1 MVAGLVFRFLDRSVT
16 LPRVSDAWSAGG
28 VFGVVANLTL
38 PVFGIVV
45 ISRRRENP
53 IGWLFLGAGL
63 ALALGSFSRSYALHA
78 LVADPGSLPGG
89 HALAWLATWVE
100 SIAIAL
106 LPWLFLLFPT
116 GRLPSP
122 RWRPLAWV
130 MAAVLVLLPLS
141 FLVLATE
148 TWNRPF
154 VDFETVSGGTALD
167 VARVLILGS
176 ILALVLATL
185 ASAASVIV
193 RFRRA
198 EGEERLQ
205 LKWFVS
211 AAAVVAVAFC
221 VAIFVDNQTT
231 GLIFTFSLVL
241 LDAAIAVAMLKHR
254 LYDIDV
260 IIGKAVVYTI
270 LGAFITVVY
279 VLVVVVVGAFVGAT
293 EGLAIIATAIVAVAA
308 QPVRERARRA
318 ANRLVFGKRATPYEV
333 LSEFSGS
340 VAGAYAGE
348 EIMPRMA
355 RLLAEGTGATAAKVW
370 LRVDSEIRP
379 TAVWPPDAGLG
390 SARRLVNQELP
401 EFADVDAAV
410 PVRHGGELLG
420 ALTVSKP
427 PKESILPAEEQ
438 LIAELAAQAG
448 LVLENFR
455 LIEDL
460 RSSRQRLVAAQ
471 DEERRR
477 LERDLHD
484 GAQQQLVALAV
495 KVRLA
500 ETLVGR
506 DEEQREAL
514 QGIQRDA
521 QEALDNLRDLARG
534 IYPPLLA
541 DQGLAAAL
549 QSHARKTPLPIAFE
563 IENVDRYPPE
573 VEAAV
578 YFFVLEA
585 LQNIAKYA
593 DALTVTV
600 RLREWEGELD
610 FSVMDDGRGFDAE
623 ATPLGMGLQNMAD
636 RLAALGGR
644 LEIKTVPGRGTNV
657 LGRIPIP

>member
-1 MVAGLVFRFLDRSVT
+1 
-16 LPRVSDAWSAGG
+16 
-28 VFGVVANLTL
+28 
-38 PVFGIVV
+38 
-45 ISRRRENP
+45 
-53 IGWLFLGAGL
+53 
-63 ALALGSFSRSYALHA
+63 
-78 LVADPGSLPGG
+78 
-89 HALAWLATWVE
+89 
-100 SIAIAL
+100 
-106 LPWLFLLFPT
+106 
-116 GRLPSP
+116 
-122 RWRPLAWV
+122 
-130 MAAVLVLLPLS
+130 
-141 FLVLATE
+141 
-148 TWNRPF
+148 
-154 VDFETVSGGTALD
+154 
-167 VARVLILGS
+167 
-176 ILALVLATL
+176 
-185 ASAASVIV
+185 
-193 RFRRA
+193 
-198 EGEERLQ
+198 
-205 LKWFVS
+205 
-211 AAAVVAVAFC
+211 
-221 VAIFVDNQTT
+221 
-231 GLIFTFSLVL
+231 
-241 LDAAIAVAMLKHR
+241 
-254 LYDIDV
+254 
-260 IIGKAVVYTI
+260 
-270 LGAFITVVY
+270 
-279 VLVVVVVGAFVGAT
+279 
-293 EGLAIIATAIVAVAA
+293 
-308 QPVRERARRA
+308 
-318 ANRLVFGKRATPYEV
+318 
-333 LSEFSGS
+333 
-340 VAGAYAGE
+340 
-348 EIMPRMA
+348 MA

-379 TAVWPPDAGLG
+379 TAVWPQDAGLG

-401 EFADVDAAV
+401 EFADVAAAV

-427 PKESILPAEEQ
+427 PKESILPAEGQ

-484 GAQQQLVALAV
+484 GAQQQLVALAI

-500 ETLVGR
+500 ESLVGQ
-506 DEEQREAL
+506 DEKQRKAL
-514 QGIQRDA
+514 QGIQHDA

-541 DQGLAAAL
+541 DQGLPVAL
-549 QSHARKTPLPIAFE
+549 EAHARKTPLPIAFE
-563 IENVDRYPPE
+563 IEGVDRYPPE

-593 DALTVTV
+593 DASNVTV

-657 LGRIPIP
+657 LGRIPIPKRSA